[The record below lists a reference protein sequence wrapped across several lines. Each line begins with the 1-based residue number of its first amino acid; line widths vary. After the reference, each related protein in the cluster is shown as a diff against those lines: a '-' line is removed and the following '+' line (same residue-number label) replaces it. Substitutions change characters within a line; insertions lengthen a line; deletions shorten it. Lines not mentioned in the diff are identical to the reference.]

1 MAGTWRLFFSSI
13 VIVQELG
20 SLPGLTYMGSGAR
33 HVSRACGQWAGQ
45 VGRQVGMWA
54 GRRPDRKHAVL

>member
-1 MAGTWRLFFSSI
+1 MGQGMWAVGMWAVGGAG
-13 VIVQELG
+13 
-20 SLPGLTYMGSGAR
+20 R
-33 HVSRACGQWAGQ
+33 HVGRYACGQWAGQ

>member
-20 SLPGLTYMGSGAR
+20 SLPGLTYMGSGAGHVGGR
-33 HVSRACGQWAGQ
+33 HVGSGW
-45 VGRQVGMWA
+45 GR
-54 GRRPDRKHAVL
+54 